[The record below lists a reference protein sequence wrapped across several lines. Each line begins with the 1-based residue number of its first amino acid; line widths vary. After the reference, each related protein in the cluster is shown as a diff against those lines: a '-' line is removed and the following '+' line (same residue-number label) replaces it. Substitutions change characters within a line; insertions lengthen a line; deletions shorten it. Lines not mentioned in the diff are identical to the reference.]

1 MKEGKI
7 VNRVVMLALLG
18 AVLVYLFVYA
28 WQSFTDRM
36 VTMTCYTYT
45 LDQAAEATGFLV
57 RDEYVLPARSGL
69 ADVLPAEGERVGV
82 GQTVAYLYQDASAL
96 ERRQQL
102 SALTQELEQIN
113 YSLGHTDDLSDN
125 AKLSQEILDQIASL
139 RSSVASRDFTQL
151 EDDTMELRTL
161 VYKRD
166 YSSTGDI
173 TQLQSVKAELEAQIQ
188 ALVAAS
194 GQDTTAVTTDRSGIF
209 SGMVDGWESVIT
221 PAVLET
227 ITPAQLEQLSGT
239 AVSPEE
245 GAIGKLITSAKWYFV
260 CVLDEA
266 DAGELANLRDSDKKV
281 TVRFSRDWSGQV
293 DMTVERISDPENGKV
308 AVALSSK
315 EFLSD
320 TTLLREQTVSLV
332 YSSTTGIRIPKNA
345 LYQNGEGQWGVYVVV
360 GARAE
365 FKPVDIVDDEED
377 YYLVNPVEVAPG
389 DNNEAKRSLRAGDE
403 LILSGEDLYDGK
415 VVRG

>member
-7 VNRVVMLALLG
+7 VNRVVMLVLLG

-28 WQSFTDRM
+28 WRSFTDRM

-45 LDQAAEATGFLV
+45 LDQETEATGFLV

-102 SALTQELEQIN
+102 NALSQELEQIN
-113 YSLGHTDDLSDN
+113 YSLGRTDDLSDN
-125 AKLSQEILDQIASL
+125 AKLSDEILTQIAAI
-139 RSSVASRDFTQL
+139 RSSVAARDFTQL

-166 YSSTGDI
+166 YSSTGDV
-173 TQLQSVKAELEAQIQ
+173 TDLQAAKTELESQIQ
-188 ALVAAS
+188 ALTSAA
-194 GQDTTAVTTDRSGIF
+194 GQDTTAVIADRAGIF
-209 SGMVDGWESVIT
+209 SGMVDGWESLIT
-221 PAVLET
+221 PAMLET
-227 ITPAQLEQLSGT
+227 ITPSQLTALEGNAVTPEDGT
-239 AVSPEE
+239 V
-245 GAIGKLITSAKWYFV
+245 GKLITSAKWYFA

-266 DAGELANLRDSDKKV
+266 DAGELANLRDDKKKV
-281 TVRFSRDWSGQV
+281 TVRFSRDWSGEV

-308 AVALSSK
+308 TVVLSSK

-320 TTLLREQTVSLV
+320 TTLLRQQTVSLV

-345 LYQNGEGQWGVYVVV
+345 LYQDESGAWGVYVVV

-403 LILSGEDLYDGK
+403 IILSGEDLYDGK

>member
-7 VNRVVMLALLG
+7 VNRVVMLVLLG
-18 AVLVYLFVYA
+18 AVLAYLFVYA
-28 WQSFTDRM
+28 WKSFTNRM

-45 LDQAAEATGFLV
+45 LDQAMEATGVLV
-57 RDEYVLPARSGL
+57 RDEYVLPARSSL

-82 GQTVAYLYQDASAL
+82 GQTVAYLYQDAGAL
-96 ERRQQL
+96 ERRQEI

-113 YSLGHTDDLSDN
+113 YSLSHSDDLSDN
-125 AKLSQEILDQIASL
+125 AKLSEEILTQITAL
-139 RSSVASRDFTQL
+139 RSSVASRDFTNL

-173 TQLQSVKAELEAQIQ
+173 TALQTAKAELEAQLQ
-188 ALVAAS
+188 TLTTAA
-194 GQDTTAVTTDRSGIF
+194 GQDTTAVVADRSGIF
-209 SGMVDGWESVIT
+209 SGMVDGWESLLT
-221 PAVLET
+221 PAMLET
-227 ITPAQLEQLSGT
+227 LTPSQLTQLEGGAVT
-239 AVSPEE
+239 AEE
-245 GAIGKLITSAKWYFV
+245 GTVGKLITSTKWYFA
-260 CVLDEA
+260 CVMDEA
-266 DAGELANLRDSDKKV
+266 DSGELANLRDSNKKV
-281 TVRFSRDWSGQV
+281 TVRFSRDWSGEV

-308 AVALSSK
+308 VVVLSSK

-332 YSSTTGIRIPKNA
+332 YSSVTGIRIPKNA
-345 LYQNGEGQWGVYVVV
+345 LYQNEEGQWGVYAVV

-377 YYLVNPVEVAPG
+377 YYLVRAVAVAPG

-403 LILSGEDLYDGK
+403 IILSGEELYDGK

>member
-7 VNRVVMLALLG
+7 VNRVVMLVLLG

-45 LDQAAEATGFLV
+45 LDQAMESTGVLV
-57 RDEYVLPARSGL
+57 RDEYVLPARSSL
-69 ADVLPAEGERVGV
+69 ADVLPAEGERMGV
-82 GQTVAYLYQDASAL
+82 GQTVAYLYQDAGAL
-96 ERRQQL
+96 ERRQEI

-113 YSLGHTDDLSDN
+113 YSLSHSDDLSDN
-125 AKLSQEILDQIASL
+125 AKLSEEILTQITAL
-139 RSSVASRDFTQL
+139 RSSVASRDFTNL
-151 EDDTMELRTL
+151 ENDTMELRTL

-173 TQLQSVKAELEAQIQ
+173 TALQTARTELEARIQ
-188 ALVAAS
+188 ALTTAA
-194 GQDTTAVTTDRSGIF
+194 GQDTAAVVADRSGLF
-209 SGMVDGWESVIT
+209 SSMVDGWESLLT
-221 PAVLET
+221 PAMLET
-227 ITPAQLEQLSGT
+227 LTPSQLTQLEGAAVTAEAGT
-239 AVSPEE
+239 V
-245 GAIGKLITSAKWYFV
+245 GKLITSAKWYFA
-260 CVLDEA
+260 CVMDEA
-266 DAGELANLRDSDKKV
+266 DSGELANLRDSNKKV
-281 TVRFSRDWSGQV
+281 TVRFSRDWSGEV

-308 AVALSSK
+308 VAVLSSK

-332 YSSTTGIRIPKNA
+332 YSSVTGIRIPKNA
-345 LYQNGEGQWGVYVVV
+345 LYQNGEGQWGVYAVV

-377 YYLVNPVEVAPG
+377 YYLVRAVAVAPG
-389 DNNEAKRSLRAGDE
+389 DNNEAKRALRAGDE
-403 LILSGEDLYDGK
+403 IILSGEELYDGK

>member
-1 MKEGKI
+1 MKEGKT
-7 VNRVVMLALLG
+7 VNRVVMLILLG

-28 WQSFTDRM
+28 WRSFTDRM

-45 LDQAAEATGFLV
+45 LDQATEATGLLV

-69 ADVLPAEGERVGV
+69 AEVLPAEGERVGV
-82 GQTVAYLYQDASAL
+82 GQTLAYLYQDASAL

-102 SALTQELEQIN
+102 DALGRELEQIN
-113 YSLGHTDDLSDN
+113 YSLSHTDDMSDN
-125 AKLSQEILDQIASL
+125 AKLSEEILSRIASL
-139 RSSVASRDFTQL
+139 RSSVAGRDFTSL

-173 TQLQSVKAELEAQIQ
+173 SSLQAAKTELESQIQ
-188 ALVAAS
+188 TLTTAA
-194 GQDTTAVTTDRSGIF
+194 GQDTTSVIADRAGVF
-209 SGMVDGWESVIT
+209 SGMVDGWESLIT
-221 PAVLET
+221 PAMLET
-227 ITPAQLEQLSGT
+227 ITPSQLAELEQSTVTPEDGT
-239 AVSPEE
+239 V
-245 GAIGKLITSAKWYFV
+245 GKLITSTKWYFA
-260 CVLDEA
+260 CVLDEG
-266 DAGELANLRDSDKKV
+266 DAGELANLRDDKKNV
-281 TVRFSRDWSGQV
+281 TVRFSRDWSGEV
-293 DMTVERISDPENGKV
+293 EMTVERISDPEDGKV
-308 AVALSSK
+308 VAVLSSK

-345 LYQNGEGQWGVYVVV
+345 LYQNESGQWGVYAIV
-360 GARAE
+360 GAFAE
-365 FKPVDIVDDEED
+365 FKPVEIVDDEED
-377 YYLVNPVEVAPG
+377 YYLVNPVAVAPG

-403 LILSGEDLYDGK
+403 IILSGEDLYDGK

>member
-7 VNRVVMLALLG
+7 VNRVVMLVLLG

-28 WQSFTDRM
+28 WKSFTNRM

-45 LDQAAEATGFLV
+45 LDQATEATGFLV

-102 SALTQELEQIN
+102 NTLSQELEQIN
-113 YSLGHTDDLSDN
+113 YSLSHTDDLSDN
-125 AKLSQEILDQIASL
+125 AKLSQEILTQIAAL

-173 TQLQSVKAELEAQIQ
+173 TELQSAKTELEAQIQ
-188 ALVAAS
+188 SLVTAA
-194 GQDTTAVTTDRSGIF
+194 GQDTTAVIADRSGIF

-221 PAVLET
+221 PAMLEPL
-227 ITPAQLEQLSGT
+227 TPSQLRQLQGT
-239 AVSPEE
+239 TVNPED
-245 GAIGKLITSAKWYFV
+245 GTIGKLITSTKWYFV
-260 CVLDEA
+260 CELDEA
-266 DAGELANLRDSDKKV
+266 DAGELANLRDSNKKA
-281 TVRFSRDWSGQV
+281 TVRFSRDWSGEV
-293 DMTVERISDPENGKV
+293 EMTVERISDPENGKV
-308 AVALSSK
+308 VVVLSSK

-345 LYQNGEGQWGVYVVV
+345 LYQNEEGQWGVYVVV
-360 GARAE
+360 GAFAE

-403 LILSGEDLYDGK
+403 IILSGEELYDGK

>member
-7 VNRVVMLALLG
+7 VNRVVMLVLLG

-45 LDQAAEATGFLV
+45 LDQATEATGVLV

-102 SALTQELEQIN
+102 NSLSQELEQIN
-113 YSLGHTDDLSDN
+113 YSLSHSDDRSDN
-125 AKLSQEILDQIASL
+125 AKLSEEILSQISSL
-139 RSSVASRDFTQL
+139 RSSVASRDFTSL
-151 EDDTMELRTL
+151 EDDTMELRSL

-166 YSSTGDI
+166 YSSNGDI
-173 TQLQSVKAELEAQIQ
+173 TALQQKKADLEAQIQ
-188 ALVAAS
+188 TLTTAA
-194 GQDTTAVTTDRSGIF
+194 GQDTTAVIADRSGVF
-209 SGMVDGWESVIT
+209 SGMVDGWESLIT
-221 PAVLET
+221 PTMLES
-227 ITPAQLEQLSGT
+227 ITPSQLLQLEKN
-239 AVSPEE
+239 AVTPE
-245 GAIGKLITSAKWYFV
+245 ADTVGKLITDTKWYFA

-266 DAGELANLRDSDKKV
+266 DAGELANLRDDQKKA
-281 TVRFSRDWSGQV
+281 TVRFSRDWAGEV
-293 DMTVERISDPENGKV
+293 EMTVERVSDPENGKV
-308 AVALSSK
+308 VVVLSSK

-345 LYQNGEGQWGVYVVV
+345 LYQNESGQWGVYAVV
-360 GARAE
+360 GAFAE

-377 YYLVNPVEVAPG
+377 YYLVNPVAVAPG

-403 LILSGEDLYDGK
+403 IILSGEDLYDGK